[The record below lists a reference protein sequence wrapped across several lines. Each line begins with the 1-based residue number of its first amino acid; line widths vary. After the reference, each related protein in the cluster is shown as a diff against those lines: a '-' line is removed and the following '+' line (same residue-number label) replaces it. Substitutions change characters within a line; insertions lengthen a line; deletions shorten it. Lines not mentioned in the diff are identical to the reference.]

1 MNVLACRL
9 TAWYKCGEGARKY
22 VLTDGVE
29 MGAGDAAQETAQE
42 KDVKKLALGVL
53 ASGRGTNLQ
62 AVIDACREGRI
73 RAEVR
78 VVVSDVEDALALD
91 RARRAGIATV
101 YLRPGKFKTKL
112 EPEIEL
118 AYANCL
124 KEHGVELVL
133 LAGFLRILHKE
144 FLSQFPGRVMNIH
157 PALLPA
163 FPGLN
168 AQKQALERGVRFT
181 GCTVHFVD
189 ESVDGGPIILQAV
202 VPVEQEDSVESLSER
217 ILREEHRIYCE
228 AIRLFG
234 EGRLKIEGRRV
245 RVS

>member
-1 MNVLACRL
+1 M
-9 TAWYKCGEGARKY
+9 
-22 VLTDGVE
+22 
-29 MGAGDAAQETAQE
+29 
-42 KDVKKLALGVL
+42 DVKKLALGVL

-62 AVIDACREGRI
+62 AIIDACREGRLV
-73 RAEVR
+73 AEVR
-78 VVVSDVEDALALD
+78 VVISDVEGSPALE
-91 RARRAGIATV
+91 RARRAGIAAL
-101 YLRPGKFKTKL
+101 YLRPGEFKTKL
-112 EPEIEL
+112 EPEMEL

-133 LAGFLRILHKE
+133 LAGFMRILHRD
-144 FLSQFPGRVMNIH
+144 FLSQFPGRIMNVH

-163 FPGLN
+163 FPGLD

-217 ILREEHRIYCE
+217 ILKEEHRIYCE
-228 AIRLFG
+228 AIRFFG
-234 EGRLKIEGRRV
+234 EGRLRIDGRRV
-245 RVS
+245 RIS